1 MRKRVMIRSK
11 LLSALLV
18 LVMVFAFVP
27 FSALTAFAV
36 EPEITEV
43 SSFEQLVAAV
53 NADKAYIKLTG
64 DIERVVAADE
74 LPPRLIFD
82 GNVDYV
88 LDLNGYSLEVINHIN
103 EYYTGKFAMITVS
116 GESSLEIK
124 NGYIGFDNW
133 STGSD
138 RKSKGVVFV
147 EDTATLV
154 ATKVSMRNLYTGAV
168 VSAAEQASVT
178 LDGGEYQVQN
188 GFALFLSGQA
198 ALTLDGSVYI
208 HTLVGD
214 CASSAYVDGYGAL
227 YSESAGALV
236 INNAFFKSGI
246 QVHSSQIG
254 AFSTATHEV
263 MVNGKVLTEDI
274 FDGTRSDAQNQ
285 NKEYY
290 WYAFNGKAL
299 NKTED
304 SGFCNTVRVIS
315 YDKKYPIE
323 ITSGTAMVGGAPVTE
338 ASYGQTVTIVA
349 GDPAPG
355 KEFLRWGTTGA
366 LLGNDYT
373 ATTSFVM
380 PAQPVAL
387 TAYYGNLAISA
398 VELNVTAPVAGEK
411 PNFQASAAGDVT
423 TDMMEWFVV
432 GGGAL
437 GENDVFFP
445 GVQYGVRVLIYPGED
460 YKFADAVAPT
470 VNGLTAQIQAGTA
483 AYQIVEYHFA
493 ALPASVFTTYYK
505 SSPQLG
511 VGGKIELDV
520 DAITGASDTFAD
532 ALAAGKVS
540 YQWYRNGQP
549 IEGANASEYAFVTED
564 IGCNIFARVS
574 ADGVY
579 SYGSTVVV
587 TGDLYHVYFN
597 MTEAAVGGRA
607 PQITSATPG
616 IAILADSTVIC
627 EMLGPNS
634 PGLPLDMAKAILLP
648 GKTYR
653 IFAYY
658 QTIDAEINVGIN
670 ASFYVNGNAATKD
683 GDRVIYEFTM
693 PAADFDVTVTSDD
706 AIGIGAMLKAT
717 EVSGATYQWFRNG
730 EPITGATSPTYIV
743 TAADKNSLL
752 HCVVTKADGSCGYTS
767 QVEIGQVITVLRFE
781 ITNPQNNT
789 TKSAISKSVSI
800 GSFGSV
806 GWMFGT
812 IDNLGDALN
821 GDDKFAEGST
831 YVGFFQV
838 VAPEGLWFVNGVTQT
853 KAYCNGT
860 LVGVMAGCDVGCLNI
875 SFMFEF
881 TAIHKH
887 EYSDDVWAH
896 DDEGCWNPCIVPGCP
911 APNEEWVMYTDHEG
925 NATCKD
931 PGTCVICGATYYY
944 EDQHDVAVPNYVY
957 IDDMKCGTF
966 CATEGCDYLSSW
978 SYHTGGVA
986 TCTSKAV
993 CEICHHEYGEPLQHA
1008 GGTATCTQ
1016 KALCTACG
1024 EAYGELGGHAFG
1036 EWIAEIPA
1044 TTEAAGSKGHK
1055 DCSVCQKHFDEN
1067 DAVILDLTIAKQTPP
1082 AAPDAS
1088 DNPDQ
1093 PDNPD
1098 NSGTTPP
1105 ADNPPS
1111 DDEGG
1116 LGAGAVVGIVVG
1128 SVAVAGVGGFAVFW
1142 FVIKKKSFADLIAVF
1157 KK

>member
-1 MRKRVMIRSK
+1 MKNTVRI
-11 LLSALLV
+11 LTALLLAV
-18 LVMVFAFVP
+18 LMVVALVP
-27 FSALTAFAV
+27 FSALTVFAT

-188 GFALFLSGQA
+188 GFALFMSGQA

-227 YSESAGALV
+227 YSESTGALV
-236 INNAFFKSGI
+236 ISNAFFKSGI

-445 GVQYGVRVLIYPGED
+445 GVQYGVRVLVYPGED
-460 YKFADAVAPT
+460 HKFADTVNAT
-470 VNGLTAQIQAGTA
+470 VNGAAAQTLTGTA

-549 IEGANASEYAFVTED
+549 IEGANASEYVFATED

-616 IAILADSTVIC
+616 IAILADNTFIC
-627 EMLGPNS
+627 EMLGPNN
-634 PGLPLDMAKAILLP
+634 PGLALDMAKAILLP

-693 PAADFDVTVTSDD
+693 PAADFEVAVTSDD
-706 AIGIGAMLKAT
+706 EIGIGAELKAT
-717 EVSGATYQWFRNG
+717 EVAGATYQWYRNG
-730 EPITGATSPTYIV
+730 ELINGATKRSYIV

-752 HCVVTKADGSCGYTS
+752 HCVVTRTDGSRGYTS

-789 TKSAISKSVSI
+789 TKNDISKSVSI
-800 GSFGSV
+800 GSFTNV
-806 GWMFGT
+806 QGWMFGT
-812 IDNLGDALN
+812 IDSLGDFMN
-821 GDDKFAEGST
+821 NNDKFVEGDR
-831 YVGFFQV
+831 YVAYLQV
-838 VAPEGLWFVNGVTQT
+838 AAPEGLWFVNGVTQT

-860 LVGVMAGCDVGCLNI
+860 LVGEMAGCDVGCLNI

-887 EYSDDVWAH
+887 EYSNSVWAH
-896 DDEGCWNPCIVPGCP
+896 DDEGGHWQPCVVPGCI
-911 APNEEWVMYTDHEG
+911 APNEEWVMYVPHWGGD
-925 NATCKD
+925 ATCQSA
-931 PGTCVICGATYYY
+931 GACGQCGAEYYA
-944 EDQHDVAVPNYVY
+944 EHDIAVSDYVY
-957 IDDMKCGTF
+957 IDDMMCGSY
-966 CATEGCDYLSSW
+966 CATEGCDYLAEW

-986 TCTSKAV
+986 TCESKAV
-993 CEICHHEYGEPLQHA
+993 CEICHHEYGEVLQHA

-1024 EAYGELGGHAFG
+1024 EAYGELGGHTFG

-1044 TTEAAGSKGHK
+1044 TTDAAGTKAHK
-1055 DCSVCQKHFDEN
+1055 VCSVCQKHFDEN
-1067 DAVILDLTIAKQTPP
+1067 GVEIADLTIAQLTAIPDPNTPNT
-1082 AAPDAS
+1082 PDS
-1088 DNPDQ
+1088 TETPD
-1093 PDNPD
+1093 D
-1098 NSGTTPP
+1098 TAP
-1105 ADNPPS
+1105 ADEPAE
-1111 DDEGG
+1111 DEGLSG
-1116 LGAGAVVGIVVG
+1116 GAIAAIVVG
-1128 SVAVAGVGGFAVFW
+1128 STVVAGAGGFAVFW

>member
-1 MRKRVMIRSK
+1 MP
-11 LLSALLV
+11 AYEG
-18 LVMVFAFVP
+18 
-27 FSALTAFAV
+27 ALTHFSVPTIHKDTEETVKFRLCACKDGINYYSNEFVVKYTNNRFTQQPSDVMLSPGTEYGVTYAMSFTPSAV
-36 EPEITEV
+36 TVEYKNGGEWAHYSNATATGVFLSGGDGEKTLVFRIKAIVEGEACYSREFTVRWANVTEV
-43 SSFEQLVAAV
+43 SSFEQLAAAV

-154 ATKVSMRNLYTGAV
+154 ATKVSMRNLYTGVV

-188 GFALFLSGQA
+188 GFALFMSGQA

-323 ITSGTAMVGGAPVTE
+323 ITSGTAMVGGSPVTE

-470 VNGLTAQIQAGTA
+470 VNGLTAQIQTGTA

-540 YQWYRNGQP
+540 YQWY
-549 IEGANASEYAFVTED
+549 
-564 IGCNIFARVS
+564 
-574 ADGVY
+574 
-579 SYGSTVVV
+579 
-587 TGDLYHVYFN
+587 
-597 MTEAAVGGRA
+597 
-607 PQITSATPG
+607 
-616 IAILADSTVIC
+616 
-627 EMLGPNS
+627 
-634 PGLPLDMAKAILLP
+634 
-648 GKTYR
+648 
-653 IFAYY
+653 
-658 QTIDAEINVGIN
+658 
-670 ASFYVNGNAATKD
+670 
-683 GDRVIYEFTM
+683 
-693 PAADFDVTVTSDD
+693 
-706 AIGIGAMLKAT
+706 
-717 EVSGATYQWFRNG
+717 
-730 EPITGATSPTYIV
+730 
-743 TAADKNSLL
+743 
-752 HCVVTKADGSCGYTS
+752 
-767 QVEIGQVITVLRFE
+767 
-781 ITNPQNNT
+781 
-789 TKSAISKSVSI
+789 
-800 GSFGSV
+800 
-806 GWMFGT
+806 
-812 IDNLGDALN
+812 
-821 GDDKFAEGST
+821 
-831 YVGFFQV
+831 
-838 VAPEGLWFVNGVTQT
+838 
-853 KAYCNGT
+853 
-860 LVGVMAGCDVGCLNI
+860 
-875 SFMFEF
+875 
-881 TAIHKH
+881 
-887 EYSDDVWAH
+887 
-896 DDEGCWNPCIVPGCP
+896 
-911 APNEEWVMYTDHEG
+911 
-925 NATCKD
+925 
-931 PGTCVICGATYYY
+931 
-944 EDQHDVAVPNYVY
+944 
-957 IDDMKCGTF
+957 
-966 CATEGCDYLSSW
+966 
-978 SYHTGGVA
+978 
-986 TCTSKAV
+986 
-993 CEICHHEYGEPLQHA
+993 
-1008 GGTATCTQ
+1008 
-1016 KALCTACG
+1016 
-1024 EAYGELGGHAFG
+1024 
-1036 EWIAEIPA
+1036 
-1044 TTEAAGSKGHK
+1044 
-1055 DCSVCQKHFDEN
+1055 
-1067 DAVILDLTIAKQTPP
+1067 
-1082 AAPDAS
+1082 
-1088 DNPDQ
+1088 
-1093 PDNPD
+1093 
-1098 NSGTTPP
+1098 
-1105 ADNPPS
+1105 
-1111 DDEGG
+1111 
-1116 LGAGAVVGIVVG
+1116 
-1128 SVAVAGVGGFAVFW
+1128 
-1142 FVIKKKSFADLIAVF
+1142 
-1157 KK
+1157 